1 MLEGKHCIACVCVC
15 VCVCVCFLIS
25 VLPKETRSS
34 LCLGLGFLASLRSG
48 LQCSAWWL
56 AGYTFVIQ
64 FRVLKAFLSLPV
76 AAWAPQ
82 TLPGSSDDS
91 LPLM

>member
-15 VCVCVCFLIS
+15 VCVSLSLSCQRKLDHPCVW
-25 VLPKETRSS
+25 VW
-34 LCLGLGFLASLRSG
+34 GLASLRSG
-48 LQCSAWWL
+48 LQCSVWWL
-56 AGYTFVIQ
+56 AGYTFIIQ
-64 FRVLKAFLSLPV
+64 FRVLEAFPSLPM